1 MMEKILLNLLLFLEI
16 VWMLLGIVYFCF
28 RFFPLRQQERE
39 KRERETRVPSPE
51 RRQKTE
57 ENAHILV
64 GRSKSFISSFIP
76 EVPAVS
82 SSEKA
87 IENPNTFAVQ
97 NAQTERQAA
106 EDMEVPEEEESNMEE
121 GENEMQVAYTMDEPD
136 EDAIVREELQIADD
150 AMPET
155 TPTAILSRDLAR
167 VSRWSRK
174 DDSLDDEDEAEVHET
189 LRSIRGTDLMEYMKA
204 VTLRQEP
211 DHQKLLTA
219 IRKAEEE
226 DPSKDAIPVSSEKR
240 GEGNNED
247 RKERPLSYYL

>member
-1 MMEKILLNLLLFLEI
+1 MMEKILLNLLLFLGI

-76 EVPAVS
+76 EVPAVF

-150 AMPET
+150 AMPDT
-155 TPTAILSRDLAR
+155 YRH
-167 VSRWSRK
+167 
-174 DDSLDDEDEAEVHET
+174 SL
-189 LRSIRGTDLMEYMKA
+189 
-204 VTLRQEP
+204 P
-211 DHQKLLTA
+211 
-219 IRKAEEE
+219 
-226 DPSKDAIPVSSEKR
+226 
-240 GEGNNED
+240 
-247 RKERPLSYYL
+247 

>member
-1 MMEKILLNLLLFLEI
+1 
-16 VWMLLGIVYFCF
+16 
-28 RFFPLRQQERE
+28 
-39 KRERETRVPSPE
+39 
-51 RRQKTE
+51 
-57 ENAHILV
+57 
-64 GRSKSFISSFIP
+64 
-76 EVPAVS
+76 
-82 SSEKA
+82 
-87 IENPNTFAVQ
+87 
-97 NAQTERQAA
+97 
-106 EDMEVPEEEESNMEE
+106 
-121 GENEMQVAYTMDEPD
+121 MQCP
-136 EDAIVREELQIADD
+136 
-150 AMPET
+150 

-174 DDSLDDEDEAEVHET
+174 DDCLDDEDEAEVHET

-226 DPSKDAIPVSSEKR
+226 EPSKDAIPVSSEKR